1 MMAAITMSAIDPK
14 RTSGAASTGSSA
26 VLEKGGRLLQR
37 PENSFLLVAI
47 PTVVVMVVVAR
58 IIGVIAMMVVVM
70 MIAVMAMMVVVMMIV
85 SCSWDRATDSDCADN
100 AQCRS
105 NCR

>member
-1 MMAAITMSAIDPK
+1 M
-14 RTSGAASTGSSA
+14 
-26 VLEKGGRLLQR
+26 LQR

-70 MIAVMAMMVVVMMIV
+70 MIAVVAMMIAVPR
-85 SCSWDRATDSDCADN
+85 CGWHGTARRDCAND
-100 AQCRS
+100 S
-105 NCR
+105 